1 MLKISRI
8 MIVKPVLFSLKCLHF
23 IIFVVLFM
31 KKNLFM
37 MTRFLSPKFLL
48 LILWFASGTLLV
60 SQNPYDE
67 AWEQLNNA
75 RVDEA
80 ISLFEKAV
88 VLPEYK
94 EKSALCLSYLYSHL
108 GKPELSSRYFGEF
121 FDSSK
126 DPYPAL
132 YAMWGEDGVAGNR
145 GYREAYQVELLKKLE
160 ADPRNK
166 SRLLAGTLYVLHMS
180 EFMKYNSKAAYE
192 YSSRIKNIED
202 WMMVGPFDNTMNS
215 GFDKDFGPLNQPEDQ
230 TIFKSKYG
238 ADVQW
243 FVPKHKSKDGYTL
256 KHLYFNSNNSIVFAQ
271 TFVQSEIERDLLL
284 KFGYSGSLKLW
295 LNDSLIYEESEHRE
309 TEMDY
314 YIYKV
319 RLNKGYNR
327 ILVQLGDFEE
337 EYANFTLRLTDM
349 DHNAFIRPCET
360 SFKPYTK
367 GIKLAERQTFFAT
380 QALTENYKNSGSIL
394 AGLLLAKAYR
404 RSGEIYKAEEILKE
418 LLVIAPK
425 NFFVLRELV
434 LLFSNAKDNTNQ
446 NKYYDTFQEL
456 YPEDHDILRNK
467 IADYIKKQQKE
478 LAKSTYKTYIEK
490 YPNVEEQYA
499 FDIAFAKLDQDQQKE
514 NYLINRWYDL
524 FPNSYSAMDAK
535 YDMEKAQKGTVGSVN
550 KILENF
556 LKKRYSY
563 QHIIELTGNY
573 ASVGDVDKAFDILK
587 KCADHTLTSFN
598 AQQITAYLL
607 TQIQQYDLA
616 LKNYKNI
623 VANRPS
629 DYDTYS
635 KIADL
640 FKAESATDSASYY
653 ANKALSFYP
662 YSFSLNEQIRELA
675 GLAVASS
682 YWRKIDLKE
691 EIKSFEQNFK
701 TDRPDIYTIVL
712 YDKATI
718 YYKSGAHALGERFIL
733 KINDEKAIE
742 RFQRYNV
749 GGFDYM
755 DVVIQDAQTI
765 KKNGEKL
772 DAEQY
777 GREMVFTNLEIGDY
791 IYCSYIN
798 KQSYGS
804 KSTEFNSEIWRPN
817 SFVPTYKTSQTL
829 FFENGT
835 PWVDT
840 ICNGESS
847 LVKTKHDNFTQYT
860 WSSVSPK
867 TLEDESMM
875 TGEYDKAP
883 AVQFALKHSW
893 KDIVQWYSDISA
905 HQAKSDFT
913 IKILTEELLGE
924 KNLTDLE
931 KFQKIYE
938 FVCTNIQYSSI
949 DFRQSNIVP
958 QKASKVYHSRLG
970 DCKDVSTLF
979 VSIAREAGLKA
990 HLILINT
997 EAKGLF
1003 DVLLPALDF
1012 NHCIVKIYFGNSSM
1026 YLELT
1031 DKYLPFG
1038 HLYAS
1043 HFNAPILEIPNG
1055 KIPDDVNVERLKFN
1069 PGYENKILRSSK
1081 ITIDKGLKMR
1091 IVTKT
1096 TNIGTSASDICSA
1109 YYNVP
1114 AEEQKKML
1122 KQALSADFKS
1132 NITIDSCLMGDLKP
1146 LQDTGYYTSQYVV
1159 ENEVLKLGSF
1169 KSVKIPVTD
1178 KLASTDIFDD
1188 KERKYDFDFVRYEPF
1203 EYYSHEMEVKLDNEL
1218 TFVEVPKNIDLTY
1231 NGCKYNLIFEKLSE
1245 KQMKIKRTYTVN
1257 RKIVEAAGF
1266 GLFKEFISAIN
1277 EAENTHLLLK

>member
-1 MLKISRI
+1 M
-8 MIVKPVLFSLKCLHF
+8 
-23 IIFVVLFM
+23 
-31 KKNLFM
+31 N
-37 MTRFLSPKFLL
+37 TRCFSPKLLFLICWL
-48 LILWFASGTLLV
+48 TSGTLVV

-75 RVDEA
+75 RLNEA

-88 VLPEYK
+88 AMPEYK
-94 EKSALCLSYLYSHL
+94 EKADLCLSYLYSHL
-108 GKPELSSRYFGEF
+108 GQPKLSSTYFSDF
-121 FDSSK
+121 YNVSK

-132 YAMWGEDGVAGNR
+132 YALWGEDGVAGSR
-145 GYREAYQVELLKKLE
+145 GYREDYQVEILKKLE

-166 SRLLAGTLYVLHMS
+166 SRLIAGTLYVLHMS
-180 EFMKYNSKAAYE
+180 EIMKYNTKVAYD
-192 YSSRIKNIED
+192 YSARIKNIED

-215 GFDKDFGPLNQPEDQ
+215 GFDKDFGVLNQPNADVK
-230 TIFKSKYG
+230 FKSKYG

-256 KHLYFNSNNSIVFAQ
+256 KHLYFNSNNSIVYAQ
-271 TFVQSEIERDLLL
+271 TFAKVDVEKDVLL

-295 LNDSLIYEESEHRE
+295 VNDSLIYEESEHRK

-314 YIYKV
+314 YAYKI
-319 RLNKGYNR
+319 RLNQGHNR

-337 EYANFTLRLTDM
+337 EYANFTMRFTDL
-349 DHNAFIRPCET
+349 DHNAIVLPCET
-360 SFKPYTK
+360 VSRPYAK
-367 GIKLAERQTFFAT
+367 GVKTAESQTFFAT
-380 QALTENYKNSGSIL
+380 QALTDNYKISMSIL
-394 AGLLLAKAYR
+394 DGLLLAKAYR

-418 LLVIAPK
+418 LFAIAPK
-425 NFFVLRELV
+425 NYFVLRELV
-434 LLFSNAKDNTNQ
+434 LLFSTAKDNTNQ
-446 NKYYDTFQEL
+446 NKYYDSFQDL

-514 NYLINRWYDL
+514 IYLINRWYDR
-524 FPNSYSAMDAK
+524 FPNSLSAMDAK
-535 YDMEKAQKGTVGSVN
+535 YDMDKAQKGTVGSVN
-550 KILENF
+550 KIIENF

-563 QHIIELTGNY
+563 QHIMELTGNY
-573 ASVGDVDKAFDILK
+573 ASVGDLDKAFETLK
-587 KCADHTLTSFN
+587 KCADHTLSAFD
-598 AQQITAYLL
+598 AQEVTAYLH
-607 TQIQQYDLA
+607 TQIQQYDPA
-616 LKNYKNI
+616 LKHYRNI
-623 VANRPS
+623 IANRPS

-635 KIADL
+635 KMADL
-640 FKAESATDSASYY
+640 FKAMSKTDSASYY

-682 YWRKIDLKE
+682 YWSKIDLKE
-691 EIKSFEQNFK
+691 EIRSFEQNFK

-742 RFQRYNV
+742 RFQRYTV

-755 DVVIQDAQTI
+755 DVVIHDAQTI

-798 KQSYGS
+798 KQTYGS
-804 KSTEFNSEIWRPN
+804 KSTEFNSESWRPN
-817 SFVPTYKTSQTL
+817 NFIPTYKTSQSL
-829 FFENGT
+829 FFEDGT
-835 PWVDT
+835 TLTDT
-840 ICNGESS
+840 ICNGENS
-847 LVKTKHDNFTQYT
+847 LVETKHDNFTQYT
-860 WSSVSPK
+860 WSAVSPA
-867 TLEDESMM
+867 TYVEESMM

-883 AVQFALKHSW
+883 AVQFSLQHSW

-913 IKILTEELLGE
+913 IKKLTEELLGG
-924 KNLTDLE
+924 KSLTELE
-931 KFQKIYE
+931 KFQKIYD

-958 QKASKVYHSRLG
+958 QKASNVYHSRLG

-997 EAKGLF
+997 DAKGQF

-1012 NHCIVKIYFGNSSM
+1012 NHCIVKIYYGNNSM
-1026 YLELT
+1026 FLELT

-1043 HFNAPILEIPNG
+1043 HFNAPILEIPDG
-1055 KIPDDVNVERLKFN
+1055 KITDNVNVERLKFN
-1069 PGYENKILRSSK
+1069 PGYENKTLRSSK
-1081 ITIDKGLKMR
+1081 ITIDKALKMR
-1091 IVTKT
+1091 IATKT

-1132 NITIDSCLMGDLKP
+1132 NITIDSCLMGNLKP

-1169 KSVKIPVTD
+1169 KSFKIPVTD
-1178 KLASTDIFDD
+1178 KLATTDIFDD
-1188 KERKYDFDFVRYEPF
+1188 KEREYDFDFVRYEPF
-1203 EYYSHEMEVKLDNEL
+1203 EYYSHEMEVKLDNEM
-1218 TFVEVPKNIDLTY
+1218 TFAEVPKNIDLNY
-1231 NGCKYNLIFEKLSE
+1231 GGCKYNLVFEKLNE
-1245 KQMKIKRTYTVN
+1245 KQMRIKRTYAVN
-1257 RKIVEAAGF
+1257 RQLVKATGF
-1266 GLFKEFISAIN
+1266 GLFKEFLSAIS